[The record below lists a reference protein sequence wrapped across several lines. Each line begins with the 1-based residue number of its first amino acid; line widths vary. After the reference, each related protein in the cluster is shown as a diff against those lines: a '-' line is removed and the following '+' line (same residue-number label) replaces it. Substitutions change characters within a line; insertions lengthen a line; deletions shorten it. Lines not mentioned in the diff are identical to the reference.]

1 MQFYFEMYLR
11 LSQPQHWFAGTTS
24 KGMEFGFARPFNS
37 LAVLHSKRRA
47 SPQRAYVLLSP
58 TPPSACCTAPPSP
71 PPPPPPYR
79 ASSTSA
85 TPLPP
90 TAAADISCP
99 RCRDGE
105 RHHRRRDLRRGRDG
119 ERHRRRRVLRHG
131 RDGGHCC
138 YAGVPRLGLS
148 GCLPQRRT
156 WRIKG
161 YNSFD

>member
-58 TPPSACCTAPPSP
+58 TPP
-71 PPPPPPYR
+71 PPYR

-90 TAAADISCP
+90 TAAADISRP

>member
-58 TPPSACCTAPPSP
+58 TPP
-71 PPPPPPYR
+71 PPYR

-90 TAAADISCP
+90 TAADISRP